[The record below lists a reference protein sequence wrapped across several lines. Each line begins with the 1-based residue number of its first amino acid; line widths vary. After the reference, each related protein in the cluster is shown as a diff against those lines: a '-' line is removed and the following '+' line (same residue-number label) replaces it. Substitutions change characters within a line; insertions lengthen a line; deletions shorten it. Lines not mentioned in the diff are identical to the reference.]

1 MKIKPLHD
9 WAIIK
14 RIDSGEKTAGGIIIP
29 DSAREAPSE
38 GIIQA
43 IGPGIYKK
51 DETEKKKKFIPTIL
65 KPGQKIAFVEYMAR
79 EFEVDGKPL
88 TFIREEDILGTFGN
102 SAETTEQ
109 QPLITREKPAARTK
123 APASPKKS
131 VQKTSKTAKKK
142 TTVEKKQPAK
152 KRTRK

>member
-9 WAIIK
+9 WAIIN

-51 DETEKKKKFIPTIL
+51 EETEKEKKFIPTVL
-65 KPGQKIAFVEYMAR
+65 KPGQKIAFVEYMVR
-79 EFEVDGKPL
+79 EFEVDGTLL
-88 TFIREEDILGTFGN
+88 TFIREEDILGTFGD
-102 SAETTEQ
+102 SAETTVQ
-109 QPLITREKPAARTK
+109 QPRTTPEKPAARTK
-123 APASPKKS
+123 APASPKMA
-131 VQKTSKTAKKK
+131 VQKTAKKK
-142 TTVEKKQPAK
+142 TAAGKKQPAR
-152 KRTRK
+152 KRTKK